1 MSKKE
6 KTILYAICA
15 VIVCAVVAVCVTQNT
30 TGSREK
36 EMKKLLANNWYR
48 QWSESVSFTLYDD
61 GTVTIPGSYGQ
72 GKWSLVNDDVLKISD
87 FYGETMT
94 LKIDDLDDQWLVV
107 YEMENGQ
114 QSEEKITFWNT
125 AEGAQTLRANLKL
138 GDETMSDKMNRR
150 KFLKLTGTVVL
161 ATSVAGALGGC
172 SGGGSSAPTP
182 PSPEEEGIAQII
194 LDSINAARK
203 EVGLDGTVQE
213 VDKIS
218 QLSAQRALEMMN
230 GKSTTSFHQFRRSSK
245 TAERATSM
253 VEGKI
258 GQ

>member
-1 MSKKE
+1 MLSKLSN
-6 KTILYAICA
+6 I
-15 VIVCAVVAVCVTQNT
+15 
-30 TGSREK
+30 
-36 EMKKLLANNWYR
+36 
-48 QWSESVSFTLYDD
+48 
-61 GTVTIPGSYGQ
+61 
-72 GKWSLVNDDVLKISD
+72 
-87 FYGETMT
+87 
-94 LKIDDLDDQWLVV
+94 
-107 YEMENGQ
+107 
-114 QSEEKITFWNT
+114 
-125 AEGAQTLRANLKL
+125 
-138 GDETMSDKMNRR
+138 NRR
-150 KFLKLTGTVVL
+150 KFLKLTGIVVL

-172 SGGGSSAPTP
+172 SGGGGSSTPAP

-258 GQ
+258 EQ

>member
-1 MSKKE
+1 MLS
-6 KTILYAICA
+6 
-15 VIVCAVVAVCVTQNT
+15 N
-30 TGSREK
+30 
-36 EMKKLLANNWYR
+36 
-48 QWSESVSFTLYDD
+48 
-61 GTVTIPGSYGQ
+61 
-72 GKWSLVNDDVLKISD
+72 
-87 FYGETMT
+87 
-94 LKIDDLDDQWLVV
+94 
-107 YEMENGQ
+107 
-114 QSEEKITFWNT
+114 
-125 AEGAQTLRANLKL
+125 
-138 GDETMSDKMNRR
+138 MNRR

-218 QLSAQRALEMMN
+218 QLSAQRALEMMK
-230 GKSTTSFHQFRRSSK
+230 GKNTVSFRQFHKSLK
-245 TAERATSM
+245 TVERATSM
-253 VEGKI
+253 AEEKI

>member
-1 MSKKE
+1 MLS
-6 KTILYAICA
+6 
-15 VIVCAVVAVCVTQNT
+15 N
-30 TGSREK
+30 
-36 EMKKLLANNWYR
+36 
-48 QWSESVSFTLYDD
+48 
-61 GTVTIPGSYGQ
+61 
-72 GKWSLVNDDVLKISD
+72 
-87 FYGETMT
+87 
-94 LKIDDLDDQWLVV
+94 
-107 YEMENGQ
+107 
-114 QSEEKITFWNT
+114 
-125 AEGAQTLRANLKL
+125 
-138 GDETMSDKMNRR
+138 MNRR
-150 KFLKLTGTVVL
+150 KFLKFTGTVVL

-172 SGGGSSAPTP
+172 SGGGSSTPAP

-230 GKSTTSFHQFRRSSK
+230 GKKNTTSFHQFRRSSK

>member
-1 MSKKE
+1 
-6 KTILYAICA
+6 
-15 VIVCAVVAVCVTQNT
+15 
-30 TGSREK
+30 
-36 EMKKLLANNWYR
+36 
-48 QWSESVSFTLYDD
+48 
-61 GTVTIPGSYGQ
+61 
-72 GKWSLVNDDVLKISD
+72 
-87 FYGETMT
+87 
-94 LKIDDLDDQWLVV
+94 
-107 YEMENGQ
+107 
-114 QSEEKITFWNT
+114 
-125 AEGAQTLRANLKL
+125 
-138 GDETMSDKMNRR
+138 MSDKMNRR

-230 GKSTTSFHQFRRSSK
+230 GKKHDELSPVPQEFK
-245 TAERATSM
+245 DAERAT
-253 VEGKI
+253 VWWKGKLDSNAGLPHRREQRSTSESNFSAVRLFNRRRPEHRNKI
-258 GQ
+258 RPQEKCPSRPLCLPKIQKSYKTFFILS